1 MISLQTNVDSLNAQ
15 TNMNIN
21 QAAQSKTIQ
30 QLTSGYRIN
39 SSADDA
45 AGLAIANGY
54 RDEVAQL
61 NQGVRNANDGIS
73 QMQIVDGGLS
83 NISNILDR
91 MQTLATQ
98 SSSDTFSG
106 NRTTL
111 DNEFQGLLSEIDRQA
126 GNIGLSAATGATAS
140 QKAFNANL
148 SIYVG
153 GGTGSTVSVDL
164 SGSSNAVDSSSLGF
178 TSGTYS
184 LTSTANAK
192 SAITAITTAIQN
204 LGNVQGVVGAG
215 ENKLNYAVGLAQS
228 QIANVS
234 AAESQIRDADVAADA
249 ANLSKGQVLMQTSV
263 AAMAQANQES
273 QSVLKLLQG

>member
-1 MISLQTNVDSLNAQ
+1 MISIQTNVDSLMAQ
-15 TNMNIN
+15 TNMSVN

-54 RDEVAQL
+54 RDNIAEL
-61 NQGVRNANDGIS
+61 TQGVRNANDGIS
-73 QMQIVDGGLS
+73 QLQIVDGGLS

-91 MQTLATQ
+91 MKTLAAQ
-98 SSSDTFSG
+98 SASDTFTGS
-106 NRTTL
+106 RTVL

-126 GNIGLSAATGATAS
+126 GNIGLNSGGT
-140 QKAFNANL
+140 FNNSL

-153 GGTGSTVSVDL
+153 GGSGSTITVNL
-164 SGSSNAVDSSSLGF
+164 GGTTNAVDSTSLGF
-178 TSGTYS
+178 TAGTDN
-184 LTSTANAK
+184 LTSTTNAQSVIAK
-192 SAITAITTAIQN
+192 ITTAIKN

-228 QIANVS
+228 QIANFS
-234 AAESQIRDADVAADA
+234 AAQSQIRDADVAADA

>member
-1 MISLQTNVDSLNAQ
+1 
-15 TNMNIN
+15 MNIS

-111 DNEFQGLLSEIDRQA
+111 DNEFQGLLSEFDRQA
-126 GNIGLSAATGATAS
+126 GNIGL
-140 QKAFNANL
+140 
-148 SIYVG
+148 
-153 GGTGSTVSVDL
+153 
-164 SGSSNAVDSSSLGF
+164 
-178 TSGTYS
+178 
-184 LTSTANAK
+184 
-192 SAITAITTAIQN
+192 
-204 LGNVQGVVGAG
+204 
-215 ENKLNYAVGLAQS
+215 
-228 QIANVS
+228 
-234 AAESQIRDADVAADA
+234 
-249 ANLSKGQVLMQTSV
+249 
-263 AAMAQANQES
+263 
-273 QSVLKLLQG
+273 